1 LPTEGSDF
9 EIKRERERERG
20 RNHLPTEDSDPKHQE
35 HNNETEGWIIK
46 PQIDEQQSRKEEM
59 RGRKAACPLS
69 TRRPCCSLSA
79 RRRGSGGERGEGP
92 MQERRREGGGRRGRR
107 EERAQD
113 GSRWTASLH
122 GAEGDGKGGARAR
135 PPPTT
140 LLLRRRD

>member
-1 LPTEGSDF
+1 
-9 EIKRERERERG
+9 
-20 RNHLPTEDSDPKHQE
+20 LPTEDSDPKHQE

-92 MQERRREGGGRRGRR
+92 MQERRREGGGRRGHRGRGCTMR
-107 EERAQD
+107 ELGLGLGGLQHIIYDGNTTRAI
-113 GSRWTASLH
+113 GSMM
-122 GAEGDGKGGARAR
+122 EGEKNWVILG
-135 PPPTT
+135 
-140 LLLRRRD
+140 